1 MSRLDDVIKKFNH
14 LARPLYENLP
24 GIPNHPSLFRLTKSR
39 LLAIAR
45 KSGIQKSTI
54 LCSIVLLRET
64 IYRKSSKL
72 ISSNEETL

>member
-54 LCSIVLLRET
+54 LCSIMLFTGNDL
-64 IYRKSSKL
+64 
-72 ISSNEETL
+72 